1 MKIYNF
7 NKHPPVKLGK
17 MNNNALITNSDLVF
31 GLVTFRQLPH
41 ARFRFGGT
49 DLKAI
54 AKSIHTLEGIEGS
67 DRPTSSYKRS
77 RTTFILPEQGN

>member
-7 NKHPPVKLGK
+7 NKHPSVKLGK
-17 MNNNALITNSDLVF
+17 MNNNALIS
-31 GLVTFRQLPH
+31 LVTFRQLPH

-54 AKSIHTLEGIEGS
+54 AKSIHTLEGIEGL

-77 RTTFILPEQGN
+77 RTTFVLSEQEN